1 MAYTLTVRQSISVRG
16 NENGNPNEI
25 SLHTGDI
32 LKNLKFW
39 IVLNVAKNAHWQ
51 EPFFE

>member
-1 MAYTLTVRQSISVRG
+1 MSKRCKKANLHKMAYTLRVRQSISVRG

-32 LKNLKFW
+32 VKNLKFW
-39 IVLNVAKNAHWQ
+39 IV
-51 EPFFE
+51 